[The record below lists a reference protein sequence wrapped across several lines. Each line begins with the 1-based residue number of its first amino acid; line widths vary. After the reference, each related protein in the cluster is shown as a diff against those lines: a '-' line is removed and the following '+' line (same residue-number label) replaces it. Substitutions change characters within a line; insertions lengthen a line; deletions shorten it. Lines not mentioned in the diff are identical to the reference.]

1 MRKRRWGHLC
11 FICFA
16 IGCGAI
22 ALQAQPSFG
31 PTSCAIAPPNVVS
44 FTIERTVMPS
54 DTETTYDSSI
64 PATILASLASG
75 ALEIRERLIYNPQ
88 ANTLTSTIFLVQPGS
103 PIPTP
108 GSVDISSMTLA
119 SYTISVD
126 RTYTSCS
133 PFPSLMFVGS
143 ITSSSPGAAS
153 LNGTYNLAFSGT
165 PATVSIGYTTDNP
178 PLINNVV
185 TLIAGIA
192 VSYSATANGSVTF
205 PGNAVPGQPTIASV
219 VNGASL
225 LPGIAPNSWV
235 TIYGSSLASTTDNWN
250 NSIVNGAL
258 PTILDGVSVSIGGQ
272 PAYIAY
278 ISSGQINLIAPTVSP
293 GPVAVKVTNGT
304 VTSAAFTVTSGEFSP
319 AFFAWPGNQVVA
331 THLDFSVAAKA
342 GTFSGLTTIPAKPG
356 ETIILWGTGLG
367 PTTPAA
373 PVGSL
378 VPVNQTDST
387 PAPPT
392 VTLNNAPVTVSG
404 ATLTPGA
411 VGLYQ
416 VDIQIPSPLA
426 DGDYA
431 VQVSVGGATSPLGL
445 ILTVQN

>member
-1 MRKRRWGHLC
+1 M
-11 FICFA
+11 
-16 IGCGAI
+16 
-22 ALQAQPSFG
+22 
-31 PTSCAIAPPNVVS
+31 
-44 FTIERTVMPS
+44 
-54 DTETTYDSSI
+54 
-64 PATILASLASG
+64 
-75 ALEIRERLIYNPQ
+75 
-88 ANTLTSTIFLVQPGS
+88 
-103 PIPTP
+103 
-108 GSVDISSMTLA
+108 
-119 SYTISVD
+119 
-126 RTYTSCS
+126 
-133 PFPSLMFVGS
+133 
-143 ITSSSPGAAS
+143 
-153 LNGTYNLAFSGT
+153 
-165 PATVSIGYTTDNP
+165 
-178 PLINNVV
+178 

-387 PAPPT
+387 PTPPT